1 LSSRADARDLC
12 AARRGDSSPWA
23 WNDTPSSSRADA
35 RDPGVASGGDSSPA
49 ARNDNWGLRLGM
61 TIAALRLGM
70 TKGDGCERQAVGR
83 VAKIRNARSSS
94 LAPSR
99 RPRAGRGSV
108 SWHLASS
115 DAAHAPHRSGAHG
128 SGLSTGS
135 LLRATSCRARARL
148 ASLGRARQRSFD
160 WRPLARHFVSRA
172 GAPRFARARTAAV
185 FRLAASCAPLRVARG
200 RALLRSGAHGR
211 GRKTPPV
218 LFAACARRLNGVG
231 DRATGG
237 RIVTACTRLRPADI
251 PRARQRY

>member
-1 LSSRADARDLC
+1 M
-12 AARRGDSSPWA
+12 
-23 WNDTPSSSRADA
+23 
-35 RDPGVASGGDSSPA
+35 A
-49 ARNDNWGLRLGM
+49 ARNDKSGVAIRNDKSGVAIRNDEARPGWNDAGCQPERTRGISALRGAEIPRLRLGM
-61 TIAALRLGM
+61 TRAALRFGMTVGALRLGM

-135 LLRATSCRARARL
+135 LLRATSSRARARL
-148 ASLGRARQRSFD
+148 ASRGRARQRSFD

-172 GAPRFARARTAAV
+172 GAPCFARARTGGV
-185 FRLAASCAPLRVARG
+185 ERPLPSSSQPARG
-200 RALLRSGAHGR
+200 G
-211 GRKTPPV
+211 
-218 LFAACARRLNGVG
+218 
-231 DRATGG
+231 
-237 RIVTACTRLRPADI
+237 
-251 PRARQRY
+251 